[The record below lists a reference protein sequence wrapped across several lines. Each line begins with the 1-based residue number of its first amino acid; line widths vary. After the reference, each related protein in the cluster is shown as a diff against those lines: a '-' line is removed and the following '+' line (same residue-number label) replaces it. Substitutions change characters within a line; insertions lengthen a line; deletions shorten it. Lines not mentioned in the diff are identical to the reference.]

1 MLVAPNTIQ
10 MQTGSTPDSL
20 RLLSTTIV
28 CLNRARAHCVFTF
41 TERFC
46 YTVSFDS
53 FMNTFHGFNAYLM
66 IGNVNF
72 GNGIHDLKI
81 NAVLHGDFKDLHL
94 SLRMINT
101 TTCLYVLHVC
111 KTYLKR

>member
-41 TERFC
+41 TKPFC
-46 YTVSFDS
+46 YTVPFDS
-53 FMNTFHGFNAYLM
+53 FMYTLHGFNEHLM

-72 GNGIHDLKI
+72 DNGTRNSKI
-81 NAVLHGDFKDLHL
+81 NDILNRVVEIYIVVAE
-94 SLRMINT
+94 
-101 TTCLYVLHVC
+101 
-111 KTYLKR
+111 